1 MAEPAAKRAL
11 RLLDLMPFLTSHPG
25 ISTAEVADEFGVD
38 KEQIIKD
45 LALLHMCGLPGYT
58 PLELIDISYD
68 DGIVHVRDAQNLD
81 RPRNLTLAEVLIVRI
96 ALQALLDYL
105 PPDNATREEILS
117 LDRKLRASFANT
129 VPENSLVS
137 KEGFKKSIFSTLDA
151 AIEERRKVRIRYSN
165 IVRDEKTERVISP
178 YSIMVDGTRTLI
190 HAWCDLAGA
199 QRSFVLDRIE
209 SAELLDE
216 VSNIQSSNSD
226 DVHSVALQISEQSEF
241 LREHSSKLKRIDS
254 HFQLD
259 VFQYEWLIREVLS
272 NLGEVQVLTP
282 TETRR
287 LVCQRAKEV
296 RSLY

>member
-1 MAEPAAKRAL
+1 MVEPAAKRAL

-226 DVHSVALQISEQSEF
+226 DVHSVSLQISEQSDF
-241 LREHSSKLKRIDS
+241 LREQSSKLKRIGS

>member
-1 MAEPAAKRAL
+1 MVEPAAKRAL

-241 LREHSSKLKRIDS
+241 LREHSSKLKRIGS

>member
-1 MAEPAAKRAL
+1 
-11 RLLDLMPFLTSHPG
+11 MPFLTSHPG

-241 LREHSSKLKRIDS
+241 LREHSSKLKRIGS

>member
-25 ISTAEVADEFGVD
+25 ISTAEVADEFGVE
-38 KEQIIKD
+38 KEQVIKD

-68 DGIVHVRDAQNLD
+68 DGIVHVRDPQNLD

-105 PPDNATREEILS
+105 PPENATREEIIS
-117 LDRKLRASFANT
+117 LDRKLRASFANSL
-129 VPENSLVS
+129 PENSLVS

-209 SAELLDE
+209 SAVLLDE
-216 VSNIQSSNSD
+216 VSNIQSSSTD
-226 DVHSVALQISEQSEF
+226 DVHSVALQISEQSDF

-259 VFQYEWLIREVLS
+259 IFQYEWLIREVLS

-282 TETRR
+282 TETRQ

>member
-178 YSIMVDGTRTLI
+178 YSIMVDGARTLI

-216 VSNIQSSNSD
+216 VSNIQSSNSE

-241 LREHSSKLKRIDS
+241 LREHSSKLKRIGS

>member
-1 MAEPAAKRAL
+1 
-11 RLLDLMPFLTSHPG
+11 
-25 ISTAEVADEFGVD
+25 
-38 KEQIIKD
+38 
-45 LALLHMCGLPGYT
+45 MCGLPGYT

-68 DGIVHVRDAQNLD
+68 DGIVHVRDPQNLD

-105 PPDNATREEILS
+105 PPENATREEILS

-209 SAELLDE
+209 SAVLLDE
-216 VSNIQSSNSD
+216 VSNIQSSSTD
-226 DVHSVALQISEQSEF
+226 DVHSVALQISEQSDF
-241 LREHSSKLKRIDS
+241 LREHSSKLKRIGS

-282 TETRR
+282 TETRQ